1 MQAQWISCAANS
13 MLKNIPAIQANRLKS
28 EGFIVGNSYYP
39 NQFKDLLNKEQLVQ
53 TNETVKGLS
62 TNPTPNTLAMTK
74 SLAKSTAQWAIN
86 GFKRTDEDTL
96 KSRTEVC
103 HSCEFWNAQAFNNTG
118 RCMKCGC
125 STWAKLRM
133 ATEKCPIGK
142 W

>member
-1 MQAQWISCAANS
+1 MQAQWISCTTNS
-13 MLKNIPAIQANRLKS
+13 MLKNIPEIQTNRLKS

-39 NQFKDLLNKEQLVQ
+39 NQFKDILNNEQSIQ

-74 SLAKSTAQWAIN
+74 SLANSTTKWIVS
-86 GFKRTDEDTL
+86 GFKRTDEETL
-96 KSRTEVC
+96 KNRTEVC
-103 HSCEFWNAQAFNNTG
+103 QSCEFWNAQAFNNTG